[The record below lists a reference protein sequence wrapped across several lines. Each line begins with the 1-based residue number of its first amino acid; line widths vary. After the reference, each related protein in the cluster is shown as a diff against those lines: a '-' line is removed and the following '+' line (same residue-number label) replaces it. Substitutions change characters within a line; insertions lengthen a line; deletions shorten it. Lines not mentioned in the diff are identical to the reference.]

1 MRGHPTR
8 EGTLKKDRKKI
19 ESRKIE
25 NRKCPGNFHIK
36 IFFDYLE
43 KLIVFLVCSYY
54 FPGLSDSE
62 FAEHVDRHFEDE
74 ASEFFELVGRVD

>member
-25 NRKCPGNFHIK
+25 NRKCPGK
-36 IFFDYLE
+36 LSQLKYLFG
-43 KLIVFLVCSYY
+43 KFILFLVCSYY
-54 FPGLSDSE
+54 FPGLSDGE